1 MMWMMRGCW
10 SQRYD
15 DDGDED
21 VDDDSDVH
29 DDADLD
35 RDDDHL
41 DEMTSDVKNS
51 IGHF

>member
-1 MMWMMRGCW
+1 MTWMMSGCW

-21 VDDDSDVH
+21 VDGDSDVH
-29 DDADLD
+29 DDDHH

-41 DEMTSDVKNS
+41 DEMTSDVKTS